1 MIGVDFSSVNTM
13 LVVIKIIRDAII
25 HHWQFG
31 EASGMF
37 ESRKMHDI
45 CMREVETKF
54 QLSHI
59 DDVGEGGERG
69 RTCVFTQR
77 IAPTCALYTALR

>member
-1 MIGVDFSSVNTM
+1 
-13 LVVIKIIRDAII
+13 
-25 HHWQFG
+25 
-31 EASGMF
+31 MF

-45 CMREVETKF
+45 CMREAGTKF

>member
-1 MIGVDFSSVNTM
+1 MF
-13 LVVIKIIRDAII
+13 VVIKIIERCDNPSLATWRSFRNVCIK
-25 HHWQFG
+25 
-31 EASGMF
+31 
-37 ESRKMHDI
+37 KMHDI
-45 CMREVETKF
+45 CMREEGTKF

-69 RTCVFTQR
+69 RTCVFTQG